1 MAAAVLGQHGNYR
14 LLETA
19 EMPVVWLMT
28 QRSRVQ
34 IPPPLLISQVR
45 GLFRSWKGPS
55 ACAVCTELCT
65 KPLRRAGP
73 PWRLG
78 VRRTPEVVRDAGG
91 VRLPPRRC
99 AHFICDKLQM
109 KCNSPTIDP

>member
-1 MAAAVLGQHGNYR
+1 MAHNPEVAGSN
-14 LLETA
+14 
-19 EMPVVWLMT
+19 PVPATKM
-28 QRSRVQ
+28 QF
-34 IPPPLLISQVR
+34 R
-45 GLFRSWKGPS
+45 GPFRTRTGPS

-91 VRLPPRRC
+91 VRIPPRRF
-99 AHFICDKLQM
+99 AHLICDKLQM